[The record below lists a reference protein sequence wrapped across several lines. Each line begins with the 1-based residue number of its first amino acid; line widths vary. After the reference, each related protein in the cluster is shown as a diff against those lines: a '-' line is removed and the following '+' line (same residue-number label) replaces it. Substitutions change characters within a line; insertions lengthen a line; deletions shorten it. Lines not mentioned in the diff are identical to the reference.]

1 MREEKRMGEDMKA
14 VKVNKKLWTDASV
27 EDLEAV
33 TPLCYNPLLEGCGG
47 CGCCAGGCCCL
58 YLCVILIC

>member
-1 MREEKRMGEDMKA
+1 MGEGMKA

-33 TPLCYNPLLEGCGG
+33 LPLCTRPLLEGCGG
-47 CGCCAGGCCCL
+47 CGGCCCL
-58 YLCVILIC
+58 YLCVVLIC